1 MLIKIDKDELS
12 KGMQTALRG
21 LGNQSTLPVLSGVL
35 LRADSDKEIW
45 LQTTNLDI
53 AVRTMIP
60 ATVEEKGSIVV
71 PAQLLSDILK
81 AAPEGAVTLKH
92 DGVSGE
98 LKLSIGRGKFSI
110 KTLAVEDFPEF
121 PSVDEKVKLVLP
133 VTTFVEALTQVLR
146 SVSREE
152 TRPVLNGVLFSY
164 ADGNLEL
171 VSTDSYRLTRR
182 ILKIVKGPKTTVK
195 QVVPYR
201 VLEEIAKLSKG
212 KDITIALGEYQ
223 ARFETT
229 DVNITSRLIE
239 GTFPEYE
246 RLLPDSQ
253 KYKINVDRGALQG
266 AITRAAIMAEKNH
279 AIHLHVG
286 AHAITIRSE
295 QAGVGT
301 SEEDVP
307 IAIETDADMTVAFN
321 SRYCLDGIASI
332 GGNEVVIGMESSTNP
347 AVFYNLKQ
355 EDFLYL
361 IMPLRL

>member
-53 AVRTMIP
+53 AVRTTIP
-60 ATVEEKGSIVV
+60 ATVQEKGSIVV

-92 DGVSGE
+92 DDASGE
-98 LKLSIGRGKFSI
+98 LQLTIGRGKFSI
-110 KTLAVEDFPEF
+110 KTLAAEDFPEF
-121 PSVDEKVKLVLP
+121 PSIDEKTELILP
-133 VTTFVEALTQVLR
+133 VTVFVEALTQVLR

-152 TRPVLNGVLFSY
+152 TRPVLNGVLFNY
-164 ADGNLEL
+164 ADSKLEL

-182 ILKIVKGPKTTVK
+182 ILKIGKGPKKPVK
-195 QVVPYR
+195 QVIPYR
-201 VLEEIAKLSKG
+201 VLEEIAKIAKG
-212 KDITIALGEYQ
+212 KDITVALGEYQ
-223 ARFETT
+223 ALFETS
-229 DVNITSRLIE
+229 DIKITSRLIE
-239 GTFPEYE
+239 GTFPEYG
-246 RLLPDSQ
+246 RLIPDEQ
-253 KYKINVDRGALQG
+253 KYRISVDKEALQG

-279 AIHLHVG
+279 AIHLQVAG
-286 AHAITIRSE
+286 QSITIRSE

-301 SEEDVP
+301 SEEDIP
-307 IAIETDADMTVAFN
+307 IATTIDADMTVAFN
-321 SRYCLDGIASI
+321 SRYCLDGISSI
-332 GGNEVVIGMESSTNP
+332 GGTEVVIGMESSTNP